1 MVPPEKSFVPLPEIV
16 NPPKVPVVLR
26 TMPLTAPL
34 EDILKKF
41 NPLAPIVVLVTL
53 NAVPDV
59 DDMVL
64 LLPVTV
70 ITEVVAPVAL
80 NPVADPEV
88 MARPPFV
95 KFIAM
100 LLFEARLTG
109 LIPGVF
115 NVLVLL
121 VKFMV
126 PPVLFETLIP
136 VQLPVALKLPPIVT
150 VLALFD

>member
-59 DDMVL
+59 
-64 LLPVTV
+64 
-70 ITEVVAPVAL
+70 
-80 NPVADPEV
+80 
-88 MARPPFV
+88 
-95 KFIAM
+95 
-100 LLFEARLTG
+100 
-109 LIPGVF
+109 
-115 NVLVLL
+115 
-121 VKFMV
+121 
-126 PPVLFETLIP
+126 
-136 VQLPVALKLPPIVT
+136 
-150 VLALFD
+150 